1 MIQTMFSWCR
11 YSLDAVLDAPL
22 LKQLVSRKLFVG
34 QKLRVTIP
42 GVWDML
48 YLNRLL
54 WRNFKLDSVN
64 DDFCFGRSW
73 EQAYVA
79 GLDLSHRLRLLLA
92 LGSFEVA
99 AQIFV
104 LYLSGNDDD
113 DLSGTWLGAFFTY
126 FSAPGWSVYICTW
139 MGHIELIGLISWDF
153 VCAFQLHDEFCDYFC
168 VF

>member
-1 MIQTMFSWCR
+1 
-11 YSLDAVLDAPL
+11 
-22 LKQLVSRKLFVG
+22 
-34 QKLRVTIP
+34 
-42 GVWDML
+42 ML

-54 WRNFKLDSVN
+54 CIIFKLDSVN

-104 LYLSGNDDD
+104 GK
-113 DLSGTWLGAFFTY
+113 
-126 FSAPGWSVYICTW
+126 
-139 MGHIELIGLISWDF
+139 
-153 VCAFQLHDEFCDYFC
+153 
-168 VF
+168 